1 MSRMRAIMNPKM
13 VVGGALAAA
22 VLLVGALV
30 LVNPF
35 ASDAEGP
42 TVDLAQDGALVD
54 RMPASEAAAAGSKR
68 VGYKV
73 KLAKSVP
80 AGLELKS
87 IDFSLGPEELA
98 KNALKFANLTYL
110 PKDETQ
116 RGTASVYVEQT
127 VRFGP
132 PGGEAQ
138 KFDVGVSGV
147 EAYIQ
152 TGEKATVYWLFT
164 ADHGFLVSVRG
175 SAPPNEAQ
183 MREMLASLAR

>member
-1 MSRMRAIMNPKM
+1 MSRMRVIMNPKT
-13 VVGGALAAA
+13 VAGAALAGA

-30 LVNPF
+30 LLNPF
-35 ASDAEGP
+35 ASEAEGP
-42 TVDLAQDGALVD
+42 TVDLAQDGALLD
-54 RMPASEAAAAGSKR
+54 RMPASEAAAKASKR

-80 AGLELKS
+80 AGLELKA
-87 IDFSLGPEELA
+87 IDMSLGPQGVA
-98 KNALKFANLTYL
+98 KPLKFANLMYL

-116 RGTASVYVEQT
+116 RGTASVSVEQT

-138 KFDVGVSGV
+138 KFDVGVSGA

-152 TGEKATVYWLFT
+152 AGEKATVYWLFT